1 MQTLSKS
8 DFQLAST
15 CPKKLVYKKAQYP
28 TSNDTNEYMEML
40 AQGGYIVGHMATLL
54 FPEGVE
60 INGSTNESVAKTE
73 KYLKQENCTLFE
85 AAIQDGQKIIRIDV
99 LKKTG
104 NKLHLI
110 EVKAKSHHTEEDE
123 SRQKKKLEK
132 YIEDVAY
139 QFMVLTEAYPQFEV
153 ECSLLMPDKAKR
165 TQIDGLA
172 GWFSIKPGTDSNKE
186 IKEIITQQKPKFTK
200 PEVVFKYENDA
211 ERKKYIDELL
221 NDGILDYMSVTNDV
235 IQQQPIIKNRAN
247 QFLEILNNGINSTHF
262 QINKNC
268 KGCEFNS
275 GDNLPNGYKECWG
288 SLADQTD
295 HIFDLYFGNAIGH
308 YKSGFY
314 FDELIAQ
321 QKASLWDIDVERLRN
336 KKGELGSRGTRQL
349 IQLENTRNN
358 KEWISNEL
366 KSSSGEF
373 KYPLH
378 FIDFE
383 TYTGAMPFHKGMRPY
398 ELIAFQWSCHTI
410 KYPGAEPEHKEWIHT
425 GNEFPNFEFAESLM
439 NLIGN
444 SGTPFMWATHENTVL
459 RGILNQMELFNYEN
473 EVLSQWIINI
483 THDSKLNRD
492 GRLIDMNRMTRDHYF
507 HPYMK
512 GRTSIKKVLPAI
524 WNHNPYLHNI
534 SFFKDYAATD
544 LLGAVI
550 DPYDTLVAISE
561 EDAEDDV
568 VNGGTDAMRAYQR
581 IRFDDSLT
589 TAQKEE
595 IKNQLL
601 NYCKL
606 DTMAM
611 VIIAHHWGI
620 R

>member
-8 DFQLAST
+8 DFQLASS
-15 CPKKLVYKKAQYP
+15 CSKKLVYKKAEYP

-60 INGSTNESVAKTE
+60 ITGSTSESVAKTKE
-73 KYLKQENCTLFE
+73 YLEQENCTLFE
-85 AAIQDGQKIIRIDV
+85 AAIQAGQKIIRIDV
-99 LKKTG
+99 LKKRG

-110 EVKAKSHHTEEDE
+110 EVKAKSHNTEEE
-123 SRQKKKLEK
+123 AAKKDKEFEK

-139 QFMVLTEAYPQFEV
+139 QYMVLTEAYPEYEV

-172 GWFSIKPGTDSNKE
+172 GWFSIKPGNDSNKE
-186 IKEIITQQKPKFTK
+186 LEEIITQQKPRFNK
-200 PEVVFKYENDA
+200 PEVVFKYENDL
-211 ERKKYIDELL
+211 ERNKYVNQLL
-221 NDGILDYMSVTNDV
+221 QEGILDYKYVTEKV
-235 IQQQPIIKNRAN
+235 IQLQPEIKKRAV
-247 QFLEILNNGINSTHF
+247 QFLEILNEGINSSHF
-262 QINKNC
+262 QIGNKC

-275 GDNLPNGYKECWG
+275 GDNLTNGYKECWG
-288 SLADQTD
+288 ELAIEKDY
-295 HIFDLYFGNAIGH
+295 IFDLYYGAG
-308 YKSGFY
+308 KY
-314 FDELIAQ
+314 FDELIEQ
-321 QKASLWDIDVERLRN
+321 QKTSLWDIDVERLKN
-336 KKGELGSRGTRQL
+336 KKGEFGPRGTRQM

-358 KEWISNEL
+358 REWISNEL
-366 KSSSGEF
+366 KSISGVL

-410 KYPGAEPEHKEWIHT
+410 NHPGAEPVHNEWIHT
-425 GNEFPNFEFAESLM
+425 GINFPNGEDFPNFEFAVSLM

-444 SGTPFMWATHENTVL
+444 TGTPFMWATHENTVL
-459 RGILNQMELFNYEN
+459 RGILNQMEIFKYEN
-473 EVLSQWIINI
+473 ETLRQWLINI
-483 THDSKLNRD
+483 TKDKDRD
-492 GRLIDMNRMTRDHYF
+492 GRLVDMNRMTQDHYF

-524 WNHNPYLHNI
+524 WNHNPYLHDI
-534 SFFKDYAATD
+534 LFFKDYAATD
-544 LLGAVI
+544 LQGRVI